1 VSAAALESRD
11 LVLETISGEYLI
23 ESLADSGSGLA
34 RARVTSFAPGGR
46 FTVVPTYEITIT
58 GLRLAEP
65 FAITIEA
72 SDGRE
77 ALSKLITKES
87 TPLEAWAGEG
97 FIELRLEK
105 RRS

>member
-1 VSAAALESRD
+1 MSAAAPESRD
-11 LVLETISGEYLI
+11 LVLETISAEYLI

-34 RARVTSFAPGGR
+34 RARVNSFAPGGR

-65 FAITIEA
+65 FLITIEA

>member
-1 VSAAALESRD
+1 M
-11 LVLETISGEYLI
+11 
-23 ESLADSGSGLA
+23 
-34 RARVTSFAPGGR
+34 APGGR

-65 FAITIEA
+65 FTITIEA
-72 SDGRE
+72 NDGRE
-77 ALSKLITKES
+77 ALSKLINKES

>member
-1 VSAAALESRD
+1 MNKLRILLGD
-11 LVLETISGEYLI
+11 DHLLL
-23 ESLADSGSGLA
+23 
-34 RARVTSFAPGGR
+34 RH
-46 FTVVPTYEITIT
+46 
-58 GLRLAEP
+58 GLRRILQERP
-65 FAITIEA
+65 DWEVVGEA

-77 ALSKLITKES
+77 ALSKLINKES

>member
-1 VSAAALESRD
+1 
-11 LVLETISGEYLI
+11 
-23 ESLADSGSGLA
+23 
-34 RARVTSFAPGGR
+34 
-46 FTVVPTYEITIT
+46 VPTYEITIT

-97 FIELRLEK
+97 FT
-105 RRS
+105 S

>member
-1 VSAAALESRD
+1 VN
-11 LVLETISGEYLI
+11 
-23 ESLADSGSGLA
+23 
-34 RARVTSFAPGGR
+34 SFAQGGR

-65 FAITIEA
+65 FLITIEA

>member
-1 VSAAALESRD
+1 M
-11 LVLETISGEYLI
+11 
-23 ESLADSGSGLA
+23 
-34 RARVTSFAPGGR
+34 
-46 FTVVPTYEITIT
+46 VVPTYEITMT

-87 TPLEAWAGEG
+87 TPL

>member
-1 VSAAALESRD
+1 MSAAAPESRD
-11 LVLETISGEYLI
+11 LVLETISPEYLI

-34 RARVTSFAPGGR
+34 QARVNSFAPGGR
-46 FTVVPTYEITIT
+46 FMVVPTYEITIT

-65 FAITIEA
+65 FLITIEA

>member
-1 VSAAALESRD
+1 VAG
-11 LVLETISGEYLI
+11 VKPP
-23 ESLADSGSGLA
+23 
-34 RARVTSFAPGGR
+34 APGDR
-46 FTVVPTYEITIT
+46 FAVVPTYEITIT
-58 GLRLAEP
+58 GLRMAQP

>member
-1 VSAAALESRD
+1 M
-11 LVLETISGEYLI
+11 
-23 ESLADSGSGLA
+23 
-34 RARVTSFAPGGR
+34 
-46 FTVVPTYEITIT
+46 PTYEITIT

-65 FAITIEA
+65 VTVTIEA

-77 ALSKLITKES
+77 ALRKLITTES

-97 FIELRLEK
+97 FLELRLEK

>member
-1 VSAAALESRD
+1 M
-11 LVLETISGEYLI
+11 
-23 ESLADSGSGLA
+23 
-34 RARVTSFAPGGR
+34 
-46 FTVVPTYEITIT
+46 PTYEITIT
-58 GLRLAEP
+58 GLRMAEP
-65 FAITIEA
+65 FRITIEA

-77 ALSKLITKES
+77 AISKLITKES